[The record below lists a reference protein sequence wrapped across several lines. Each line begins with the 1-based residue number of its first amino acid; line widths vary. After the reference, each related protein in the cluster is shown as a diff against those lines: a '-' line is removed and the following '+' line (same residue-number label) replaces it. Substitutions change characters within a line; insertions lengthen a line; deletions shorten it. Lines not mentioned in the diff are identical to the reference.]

1 MANPTQ
7 QTPRSAPRTVEHHY
21 IITVQVGDGTL
32 TTGGG
37 LIDVP
42 VGATRA
48 VVFDFVMKPLLERY
62 GKPIVVMFFALEP
75 NAL

>member
-1 MANPTQ
+1 MTTPTR
-7 QTPRSAPRTVEHHY
+7 QTPGTAPQTVAHHY
-21 IITVQVGDGTL
+21 IITIQVSGGTM
-32 TTGGG
+32 TTSCGV
-37 LIDVP
+37 IDVP

-48 VVFDFVMKPLLERY
+48 VVFDFMMKPLVEQY